1 MAKHNRSRT
10 ATVWLGVL
18 AAVVVTVAFAP
29 LMTVGWCADAD
40 ESGTSTCGSYQTSLV
55 GIETTVWLWAAAIVI
70 VIVVTVL
77 IARPRGALR

>member
-1 MAKHNRSRT
+1 MEMRNRSRA

-18 AAVVVTVAFAP
+18 AAVVVTVALAP
-29 LMTVGWCADAD
+29 LMTAGWCADAD

-55 GIETTVWLWAAAIVI
+55 GIETTVWLWLAAVVI

-77 IARPRGALR
+77 IARPRGALS